1 MAKAIKK
8 KNELVGSD
16 LNFKDFVIIKGARMH
31 NLKNVSV
38 AIPRSQF
45 TVITGLSGSGKSS
58 LAFDT
63 LFAEGQRR
71 YVESLSS
78 YARQF
83 LGRLDKPDVDAII
96 GISPAV
102 AIEQKVTGRSSRS
115 TVGTSTE
122 IYDYLKLLFARIGKT
137 YSPIS
142 GKEVKRNTAQD
153 VVEWVLTQPEGTR
166 FYIMAPVEVQN
177 DWKKRL
183 EIFAQQGFSR
193 VYADG
198 EVTAIED
205 CLAKPKKWKSI
216 SLVLDRLAV
225 SADDE
230 TATRIADSTE
240 SAFFE
245 GRGICEILLADGNH
259 LEQFSNRFEADG
271 ISFEEP
277 SVNLF
282 AFNNPVGACK
292 RCEGFGS
299 IIGVDENLV
308 MPNRKLSV
316 YQDGIACWRGE
327 TMGEWK
333 DQLIYHAPKFNFP
346 IHKPIKWSCC
356 GRAINTSA
364 D

>member
-1 MAKAIKK
+1 
-8 KNELVGSD
+8 
-16 LNFKDFVIIKGARMH
+16 MH
-31 NLKNVSV
+31 NLKNVDV

-83 LGRLDKPDVDAII
+83 LGRLDKPDVDAIL

-102 AIEQKVTGRSSRS
+102 AIEQKVTSRSSRS

-137 YSPIS
+137 YSPTS
-142 GKEVKRNTAQD
+142 GKEVKRHTAGD
-153 VVEWVLTQPEGTR
+153 VAEWTQAFPEGTR
-166 FYIMAPVEVQN
+166 LYVMAPVSDKKDLN
-177 DWKKRL
+177 KRL
-183 EIFAQQGFSR
+183 EVFSQQGFSR
-193 VYADG
+193 VFADG
-198 EVTAIED
+198 EVHLIED
-205 CLAKPKKWKSI
+205 INGKSSKWKNV
-216 SLVLDRLAV
+216 SLVLDRL
-225 SADDE
+225 SSSNDDE
-230 TATRIADSTE
+230 SVSRLIDSTE

-245 GRGICEILLADGNH
+245 GRGICQIFLPDTNH

-271 ISFEEP
+271 ITFEEP

-299 IIGVDENLV
+299 IIGIDEHLV

-333 DQLIYHAPKFNFP
+333 DQLIYHAAKFNFP
-346 IHKPIKWSCC
+346 IHKPIHELSKEQLELLWTGNKHFRGLNSFF
-356 GRAINTSA
+356 AHLESES
-364 D
+364 